1 MVDRIKQKYA
11 KPNKGIFN
19 DRIISDFRD
28 PPIIV
33 NKNCN
38 KSCLLVLGI
47 FTIVNSTYFITLMY
61 LFNEFQKYTHN
72 KLFEDPNKF
81 NEYLNNI
88 TV

>member
-11 KPNKGIFN
+11 KPNNSIFN
-19 DRIISDFRD
+19 DGIINEFRE
-28 PPIIV
+28 PPVIV
-33 NKNCN
+33 KKYN

-47 FTIVNSTYFITLMY
+47 FTFVNSAYFITLMY
-61 LFNEFQKYTHN
+61 LFNGFQKYTHN

-88 TV
+88 TF